1 MNPVV
6 IYGQTVPDF
15 LVLLANFFRIV
26 SAFLLITHVL
36 PCQIRELQHN
46 GGYKGLKI
54 TLLLFTLFL
63 LIANVSPTF
72 MMFCNGNA
80 VCRATILDE
89 LAFPLGGFA
98 SFIASVI
105 LLLIY
110 KGKYKR

>member
-6 IYGQTVPDF
+6 IYGQSVPEY
-15 LVLLANFFRIV
+15 LVFIANFFRIV
-26 SAFLLITHVL
+26 GAFLLITHVL

-80 VCRATILDE
+80 VCRASFLDE
-89 LAFPLGGFA
+89 LAFPLGGFG
-98 SFIASVI
+98 SFTASVI